1 MAAELAIPE
10 RRGLPVFYD
19 TEELAVILKY
29 QPKTLRNWRLE
40 DKGPVSIPLGKNGRT
55 QILYKRSAV
64 LLWLR
69 DQGLID
75 PNTAIE
81 PERGDDEN
89 GLPILLDTFEV
100 ARLLHLEPKT
110 IRNWRAEG
118 KGPRPIRL
126 GDAANMKALYALKE
140 VLRWLDEDGN
150 RGDDDEGD
158 GLTEA

>member
-1 MAAELAIPE
+1 MTAAEAISE

-19 TEELAVILKY
+19 TEELAAILKY

-40 DKGPVSIPLGKNGRT
+40 GKGPNFIPLGKNGRT
-55 QILYKRSAV
+55 QVLYKRSAV

-75 PNTAIE
+75 ADTVIE
-81 PERGDDEN
+81 AEAGEDRS

-100 ARLLHLEPKT
+100 ARLLHLEAKT

-140 VLRWLDEDGN
+140 VLRWMDEDGN
-150 RGDDDEGD
+150 RGEDEDDDF
-158 GLTEA
+158 TED

>member
-1 MAAELAIPE
+1 MTAAETIPE

-19 TEELAVILKY
+19 TEELAAILKY
-29 QPKTLRNWRLE
+29 QPKTLRNWRLDE
-40 DKGPVSIPLGKNGRT
+40 KGPNFIPLGKNGRT
-55 QILYKRSAV
+55 QVLYKRSAV

-75 PNTAIE
+75 VDTIIE
-81 PERGDDEN
+81 QERGEDEN

-110 IRNWRAEG
+110 IRNWRAED

-126 GDAANMKALYALKE
+126 GDTANMKALYALKE
-140 VLRWLDEDGN
+140 VLRWMDEDGN
-150 RGDDDEGD
+150 RDDDED
-158 GLTEA
+158 EDLTEG